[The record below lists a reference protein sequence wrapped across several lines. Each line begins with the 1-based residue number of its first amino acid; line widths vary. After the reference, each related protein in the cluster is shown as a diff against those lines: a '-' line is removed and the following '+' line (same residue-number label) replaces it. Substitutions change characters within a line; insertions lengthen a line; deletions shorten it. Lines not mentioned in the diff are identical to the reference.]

1 MPTLLVMPVIE
12 LYTSSS
18 PLSRMLAVILAATSP
33 PMGSTA
39 AHAPLPPAAVEA
51 ASSHS
56 IHTGGSSARCTP
68 PTHAGDMC
76 MENTSRHCRVL

>member
-18 PLSRMLAVILAATSP
+18 PLSRMLAVILAAMSP

-39 AHAPLPPAAVEA
+39 AHAPLPPAAEHA
-51 ASSHS
+51 ASSNS
-56 IHTGGSSARCTP
+56 T
-68 PTHAGDMC
+68 
-76 MENTSRHCRVL
+76 

>member
-1 MPTLLVMPVIE
+1 MPTLLVMPVME

-39 AHAPLPPAAVEA
+39 AHAPLPPVRPQSMQLRQA
-51 ASSHS
+51 
-56 IHTGGSSARCTP
+56 
-68 PTHAGDMC
+68 
-76 MENTSRHCRVL
+76 